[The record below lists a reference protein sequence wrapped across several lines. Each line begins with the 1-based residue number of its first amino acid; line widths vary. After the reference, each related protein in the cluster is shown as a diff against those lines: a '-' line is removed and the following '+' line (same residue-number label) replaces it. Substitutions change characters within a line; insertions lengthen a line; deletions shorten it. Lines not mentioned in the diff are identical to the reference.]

1 MTIEIIKP
9 DYNGYSIQNLANT
22 LLSNFGIA
30 VRGPRLRYDLD
41 LDRRVVLILIDG
53 VSYQDLINVFGDSLR
68 VSKLYRLSTV
78 FPTTTSTV
86 LTTLF
91 TGLSPGTHGVLGP
104 NLYLKELG
112 AIINTLNMG
121 PVIGER
127 DGLYRSGYD
136 LKELFP
142 IKSTIFEELSAMGIR
157 GRVYVPRGISG
168 GLSRLTYA
176 GAEVVEYATYY
187 DAIVNAGKFLNDYK
201 EVFVHIYITTV
212 DSASHKY
219 GPNSEE
225 SRVVLKETV
234 DSVIRLAR
242 NYLKESSV
250 IITADHGHDEVLR
263 NVKANDLLN
272 LLDLLTVP
280 PYGDARA
287 IYYRLNNGVD
297 IADLRSLLNKNNI
310 SGVMLSKGEAV
321 SMELFGEIDGGV
333 IDRVGDAV
341 FIPSS
346 GSSLIYLYRPDNE
359 EVLML
364 KGQHGGLTERELYVP
379 LIQP

>member
-225 SRVVLKETV
+225 SRVVLRETV
-234 DSVIRLAR
+234 DSVIRLTR